1 MNARRM
7 AMKIGNSPELN
18 AYTKVSSTRTGGADA
33 GRATPTTSNSTSTS
47 NTAAA
52 TDASSSGATR
62 ATGVAAQDA
71 ASQVALSSTASS
83 LMSSAAGTDDSVD
96 MDKVNRI
103 AAAIRNGEFSINA
116 GVIAD
121 KLIANTA
128 ELLGKVQSH

>member
-1 MNARRM
+1 
-7 AMKIGNSPELN
+7 MKIGNSPELN
-18 AYTKVSSTRTGGADA
+18 AYTKVSSTRTGGAEA
-33 GRATPTTSNSTSTS
+33 GRATPTNNTTPSTP
-47 NTAAA
+47 A
-52 TDASSSGATR
+52 TPDAVSSGPTR

-71 ASQVALSSTASS
+71 ASQVALSSTAST
-83 LMSSAAGTDDSVD
+83 LMSSSVSSDDTVD

>member
-1 MNARRM
+1 
-7 AMKIGNSPELN
+7 MKIGNSPELN
-18 AYTKVSSTRTGGADA
+18 AYTKVSSTRTGGAEA
-33 GRATPTTSNSTSTS
+33 GRATPT
-47 NTAAA
+47 NTNAAA
-52 TDASSSGATR
+52 TSGTPDAVSSGPTR

-71 ASQVALSSTASS
+71 ASQVALSSTAST
-83 LMSSAAGTDDSVD
+83 LMSSSVSSDDTVD

>member
-1 MNARRM
+1 
-7 AMKIGNSPELN
+7 MKIGNSPELN

-33 GRATPTTSNSTSTS
+33 GRATPTPSTASTPS
-47 NTAAA
+47 ATA
-52 TDASSSGATR
+52 DASSGSSGSSATR

-71 ASQVALSSTASS
+71 ASQVALSSTAST
-83 LMSSAAGTDDSVD
+83 LMSSSVSSDDSVD

>member
-1 MNARRM
+1 
-7 AMKIGNSPELN
+7 MKIGNSPELN

-33 GRATPTTSNSTSTS
+33 GRATPTTSTGTSNSTS

-83 LMSSAAGTDDSVD
+83 LMSSTAGTDDSVD

>member
-1 MNARRM
+1 
-7 AMKIGNSPELN
+7 MKIGNSPELN
-18 AYTKVSSTRTGGADA
+18 AYTKVSSTRTGGAEG
-33 GRATPTTSNSTSTS
+33 GRATPTNT
-47 NTAAA
+47 TAAA
-52 TDASSSGATR
+52 TAATPDAVSSGPTR

-71 ASQVALSSTASS
+71 ASQVALSSTAST
-83 LMSSAAGTDDSVD
+83 LMSSSVSSDDTVD

>member
-1 MNARRM
+1 
-7 AMKIGNSPELN
+7 MKIGNSPELN

-33 GRATPTTSNSTSTS
+33 GRATPTPSTASTPS
-47 NTAAA
+47 ATA
-52 TDASSSGATR
+52 DASSGSSSATR

-71 ASQVALSSTASS
+71 ASQVALSSTAST
-83 LMSSAAGTDDSVD
+83 LMSSSVSSDDSVD